1 MFQIEDINKEIA
13 RKNKIDIKLVTEVN
27 YKQWREVELAMKN
40 HLDSNIKI
48 PALGTMIARFSP
60 TKKHL
65 RRILSVLKE
74 KRLIENPSEFQK
86 NYVESLQKQF
96 RNIWK
101 IKNDFA
107 LNNIRIKNKK
117 LNKENE

>member
-1 MFQIEDINKEIA
+1 
-13 RKNKIDIKLVTEVN
+13 
-27 YKQWREVELAMKN
+27 
-40 HLDSNIKI
+40 
-48 PALGTMIARFSP
+48 MIARFSP

-74 KRLIENPSEFQK
+74 KRLIKNPSEFQK

-107 LNNIRIKNKK
+107 LNNVRIKNKK
-117 LNKENE
+117 LNKENGK